1 MFPLIDFRHNITVQ
15 QEPQAS
21 ANNGGQPSSPSMT
34 RLRAIARK
42 SYPSMS
48 MSRDA
53 FPPSTSKKL
62 LKTKNEELSYCWHA
76 F

>member
-48 MSRDA
+48 AVKMLS
-53 FPPSTSKKL
+53 FP
-62 LKTKNEELSYCWHA
+62 LKDESLKDEK
-76 F
+76 

>member
-48 MSRDA
+48 TYVKRCFSPFSLQEA
-53 FPPSTSKKL
+53 FKDEK
-62 LKTKNEELSYCWHA
+62 
-76 F
+76 

>member
-1 MFPLIDFRHNITVQ
+1 MQ

-48 MSRDA
+48 AVKMLS
-53 FPPSTSKKL
+53 FP
-62 LKTKNEELSYCWHA
+62 LKDESLKDEK
-76 F
+76 